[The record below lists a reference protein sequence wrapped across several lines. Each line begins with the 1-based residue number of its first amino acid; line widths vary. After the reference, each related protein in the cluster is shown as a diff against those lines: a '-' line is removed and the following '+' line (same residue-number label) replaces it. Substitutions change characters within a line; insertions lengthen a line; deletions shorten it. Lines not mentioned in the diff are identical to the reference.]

1 MAKRSNKNKP
11 KNRSDNA
18 ADPHADRESRNYENP
33 IASRELI
40 LELIKEAGALSRPQ
54 LIKELNIKG
63 QESREA
69 LRRRLRAME
78 RDNQILFRKHD
89 ESFYIPEKQS
99 LLQGIVEAHRDGY
112 GFLLLDGQEDIYL
125 SEREMRQVFHGDEV
139 LVRPAGRSRRGG
151 VEGKIDSV
159 VKRANEYLVGRLAR
173 ESDLYF
179 VVPDNPRIGQDIL
192 LPKGIHSLEV
202 EPGDYVS
209 VKIITYPT
217 QRTPAEGVID
227 EVLGSA
233 LAPGL
238 EIDLAIRSHD
248 LPYRWSDAVIAEAG
262 KLGDEPE
269 ESDKQHRVDLRDLPL
284 VTIDGEDARDFDDAV
299 YCKARKGGGFTL
311 WVAIADVSHYVP
323 VGSALDQQAYERSTS
338 VYFPGRV
345 VPMLPEAISNG
356 LCSLKPDVDRLCM
369 VSEIDI
375 SARGKVTRHQFY
387 EAVMH
392 SHARLTY
399 NEVAEALGLT
409 EKSPRAGLMKRL
421 QGLMPEL
428 ENLNSLYQCLRAE
441 RSKRGAI
448 DFETTETKIIFN
460 ADRKIETIAP
470 VFRNDAH
477 KIIEECMLCANVAAA
492 NFLASQEKPVLYRVH
507 EGPKEQKLDNL
518 RLYLGELGLSL
529 SGGLKP
535 SPNDYQVLMQAI
547 EGRPDAHLIQI
558 MMLRSLSQAVYQP
571 DNEGHFGLAY
581 PAYLHFTSPIRR
593 YPDLLVHRAIR
604 SVIRSRKNDDQ
615 VRKVPG
621 TKPIAK
627 KHIYPYEMTDIVA
640 AGIHTSM
647 AERRADDATRDV
659 TAWLKCEYLQDR
671 IGESFA
677 GVISGV
683 TRFGL
688 FVELKDLYVEGLVHI
703 NNLGNDFF
711 HFDQAQQRLLGE
723 RTRKVYRLGD
733 AIEVVVAR
741 VDLDERKVDLEINAV
756 AKRGG
761 VKKAS
766 AKKGADKNTA
776 GRKGS
781 GKKAD
786 PTKNKTDQK
795 DKKKNGGKKRK
806 AKALAKAGSKRKPT
820 GGKSSDG
827 RSSDD
832 KPNNGKSKKPAVIA
846 KPLKK
851 NKVKKTQ
858 EKNKSDHTTAKPVK
872 PVRKQS
878 KATAKNKKSRP

>member
-1 MAKRSNKNKP
+1 
-11 KNRSDNA
+11 
-18 ADPHADRESRNYENP
+18 
-33 IASRELI
+33 
-40 LELIKEAGALSRPQ
+40 
-54 LIKELNIKG
+54 
-63 QESREA
+63 
-69 LRRRLRAME
+69 
-78 RDNQILFRKHD
+78 
-89 ESFYIPEKQS
+89 
-99 LLQGIVEAHRDGY
+99 
-112 GFLLLDGQEDIYL
+112 
-125 SEREMRQVFHGDEV
+125 
-139 LVRPAGRSRRGG
+139 
-151 VEGKIDSV
+151 
-159 VKRANEYLVGRLAR
+159 
-173 ESDLYF
+173 
-179 VVPDNPRIGQDIL
+179 
-192 LPKGIHSLEV
+192 
-202 EPGDYVS
+202 
-209 VKIITYPT
+209 
-217 QRTPAEGVID
+217 
-227 EVLGSA
+227 
-233 LAPGL
+233 
-238 EIDLAIRSHD
+238 
-248 LPYRWSDAVIAEAG
+248 
-262 KLGDEPE
+262 
-269 ESDKQHRVDLRDLPL
+269 
-284 VTIDGEDARDFDDAV
+284 
-299 YCKARKGGGFTL
+299 
-311 WVAIADVSHYVP
+311 
-323 VGSALDQQAYERSTS
+323 
-338 VYFPGRV
+338 
-345 VPMLPEAISNG
+345 MLPEAISNG

-621 TKPIAK
+621 AKPIAK

-659 TAWLKCEYLQDR
+659 TAWLK
-671 IGESFA
+671 
-677 GVISGV
+677 
-683 TRFGL
+683 
-688 FVELKDLYVEGLVHI
+688 
-703 NNLGNDFF
+703 
-711 HFDQAQQRLLGE
+711 
-723 RTRKVYRLGD
+723 
-733 AIEVVVAR
+733 
-741 VDLDERKVDLEINAV
+741 
-756 AKRGG
+756 
-761 VKKAS
+761 
-766 AKKGADKNTA
+766 
-776 GRKGS
+776 
-781 GKKAD
+781 
-786 PTKNKTDQK
+786 
-795 DKKKNGGKKRK
+795 
-806 AKALAKAGSKRKPT
+806 
-820 GGKSSDG
+820 
-827 RSSDD
+827 
-832 KPNNGKSKKPAVIA
+832 
-846 KPLKK
+846 
-851 NKVKKTQ
+851 
-858 EKNKSDHTTAKPVK
+858 
-872 PVRKQS
+872 
-878 KATAKNKKSRP
+878 